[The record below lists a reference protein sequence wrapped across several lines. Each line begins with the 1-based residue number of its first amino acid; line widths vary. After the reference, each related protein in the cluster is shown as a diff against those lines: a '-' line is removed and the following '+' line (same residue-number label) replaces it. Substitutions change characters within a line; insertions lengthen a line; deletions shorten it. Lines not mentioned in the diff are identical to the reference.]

1 VQAHYVPEASVNVLP
16 SRERGRVTRARK
28 RPMSSLLYTYAD
40 LKNIFSSQLAADL
53 GVAAASIANM
63 VSALN
68 AFMAEQGLTDSSVIG
83 PTLRVSFYK
92 ARDKHLE
99 QLRADGRPAAYVSN
113 RKVLLSKWRS
123 ALLESDRRLSAARSE
138 PSPFQVALKELVA
151 QRGTIKGTARNARI
165 PLATLRRWLEGGVPN
180 GRTLGLVA
188 GLERFYALPAGTLT
202 DLLPF
207 RLRMPAETKTE
218 PEVRIEYRER
228 HKVLSA
234 VPYALHDPSEALRAE
249 WRELVQFKT
258 EFGQYRRWK
267 DGVAQVLQ
275 RQKSGRW
282 KCTNEYVD
290 EERAR
295 NWYAFHEGAFVPTA
309 GITWQFVAQFLG
321 WLRLSTSEGG
331 PGLPADQVHTLA
343 HLANGRYVE
352 RHLAWKIK
360 RSGGTVHGGI
370 TSFLKLVKSLCN
382 PQTGY
387 ITQSWSV
394 LAGGVNIPSQ
404 EQWRALCADTYEA
417 VRAKARDYADVAKRN
432 RDPFA
437 PIRAILNL
445 PNPLEGVV
453 DAIKRMEANRPA
465 PGGVAEALW
474 ARDRLLMQLL
484 ASNPLRKKNLQLLTF
499 RADGTGHLRKED
511 GVWRICISREEFK
524 NERGAAKDR
533 PYRMQVREELWADI
547 ERYLAA
553 YRPLLADAENP
564 YLLVGGKS
572 RTEPWRNLARH
583 FAVLTKRYFVRCP
596 GVGPQSMRHIVAT
609 SILKLRPNDWATA
622 AWALHDRE
630 ETVKENYAHLRS
642 DDAVRWL
649 DPVLAGP
656 FSRL

>member
-1 VQAHYVPEASVNVLP
+1 M
-16 SRERGRVTRARK
+16 TRARK
-28 RPMSSLLYTYAD
+28 RPVSSLLYTYAD
-40 LKNIFSSQLAADL
+40 LKNVFSSQLAADL

-68 AFMAEQGLTDSSVIG
+68 AFMAEQGLSDSSVIG
-83 PTLRVSFYK
+83 PTLRASFYK
-92 ARDKHLE
+92 NRDKHLE
-99 QLRADGRPAAYVSN
+99 RLRADGRPAPYVSN

-123 ALLESDRRLSAARSE
+123 ALLESDRRVSAARSE
-138 PSPFQVALKELVA
+138 PSPFQAALKELVT
-151 QRGTIKGTARNARI
+151 QRGTIKGTARQTRV
-165 PLATLRRWLEGGVPN
+165 PLATLRRWLDGGVPN
-180 GRTLGLVA
+180 GRTLGLVV
-188 GLERFYALPAGTLT
+188 GLERFYAIPAGTLT
-202 DLLPF
+202 DLLPI
-207 RLRMPAETKTE
+207 RVRMQAERKTE
-218 PEVRIEYRER
+218 PAVRIEYRER
-228 HKVLSA
+228 HKALSKA
-234 VPYALHDPSEALRAE
+234 TYALQDPSDALRGE

-258 EFGQYRRWK
+258 EFGQYRRWQ
-267 DGVAQVLQ
+267 DGLGQVLQ

-282 KCTNEYVD
+282 KVTD
-290 EERAR
+290 EFVEGECSR
-295 NWYAFHEGAFVPTA
+295 NWYAFHDGRFVPTA

-321 WLRLSTSEGG
+321 WLRLPTSEGG
-331 PGLPADQVHTLA
+331 PGVPSDQVHTLA

-352 RHLAWKIK
+352 HYVAWKVK

-370 TSFLKLVKSLCN
+370 TTFLKLVKSLCN

-394 LAGGVNIPSQ
+394 LAGRVSITSP
-404 EQWRALCADTYEA
+404 EQWRAQCSDTYEA
-417 VRAKARDYADVAKRN
+417 VLAKARDYADVAKRN

-437 PIRAILNL
+437 PIRGILNL
-445 PNPLEGVV
+445 ANPLEGVV

-465 PGGVAEALW
+465 TGGVAEALW

-499 RADGTGHLRKED
+499 RTDGTGHLRKED

-547 ERYLAA
+547 ERYLAV

-564 YLLVGGKS
+564 YLFVGGTS
-572 RTEPWRNLARH
+572 RTEPWKNLARH
-583 FAVLTKRYFVRCP
+583 FAVLTKRYFVGCP

-642 DDAVRWL
+642 DDAVRWM